1 MNAPNTAPT
10 SAPASRAR
18 LFAVFNRLAL
28 RGFGGVLP
36 WAQRTLVEEE
46 RWFTSEQFVEMLTLA
61 QVLPGPNIANV
72 ALMVGDRFF
81 GLRGALA
88 ALGGLL
94 AVPFAIVMTLALLY
108 GSFGSHP
115 LVVAA
120 LRGMS
125 AVSVGLVIGMAG
137 KLLPTQRRNLPGW
150 LFVAAAF
157 AMVGPLHWPLHWVML
172 GLGACSIAIAR
183 ARGSRRP

>member
-1 MNAPNTAPT
+1 MNRP
-10 SAPASRAR
+10 SSPAQ

-46 RWFTSEQFVEMLTLA
+46 QWFTREQFVEMLTLA

-72 ALMVGDRFF
+72 SLMVGDRFF
-81 GLRGALA
+81 GIRGALA

-94 AVPFAIVMTLALLY
+94 AVPLAIVMTLALAY
-108 GSFGSHP
+108 GSFGTHP
-115 LVVAA
+115 MVVAA

-125 AVSVGLVIGMAG
+125 AVSAGLVIAMAG

-150 LFVAAAF
+150 CFVAAAF

-172 GLGACSIAIAR
+172 GLGASSVAIAR
-183 ARGSRRP
+183 ARAGKRA